1 MTTLNADMTNLSYH
15 NERPGIRRTSGYV
28 RVFSALLMIV
38 MLSGGSALYAAA
50 GESGPVHTNR
60 KYWIGK
66 NISQAEKEFGAPT
79 FSEQLIE
86 TGGML
91 VIYAG
96 KKDTVHF
103 VFETNAGGVITKAAR
118 VE

>member
-1 MTTLNADMTNLSYH
+1 MRALQSDSIRAETGKVADTQ
-15 NERPGIRRTSGYV
+15 RPRRRYAGAV
-28 RVFSALLMIV
+28 GALLILV
-38 MLSGGSALYAAA
+38 ALAGASMLHAA
-50 GESGPVHTNR
+50 EPVHTSR

-66 NISQAEKEFGAPT
+66 NIGQAEKEFGTPT

-91 VIYAG
+91 VIYASG
-96 KKDTVHF
+96 KNPVHF
-103 VFETNAGGVITKAAR
+103 VFETDPGGRIIKAAR